1 MIDQTDR
8 AGHLSPI
15 MRVMQNAARKGSRNL
30 LRDFGEVEHLQ
41 VSRKGPADFV
51 SKADKRAEQV
61 IHENLNRDRPG
72 YSYLMEEAGEIAGS
86 DKTHRF
92 IIDPLDGTTNFLHG
106 IPHFAISI
114 ALEREIDG
122 NPRELV
128 AGVIYNPITDEMF
141 FAEKGKGAFVN
152 DGTRG
157 GGDRRLK
164 PSRRD
169 VFQDSL
175 FATGIPFLG
184 RPGHAKF
191 LKELHQVMGASSG
204 VRRLGSAALDLAWTA
219 AGRYDGFWERGLA
232 AWDIAAG
239 VLICQEA
246 GLSVESLSEG
256 DILESGDVIVTNDA
270 LMEPLKQRLSV

>member
-1 MIDQTDR
+1 MADYLQNER
-8 AGHLSPI
+8 LSPL
-15 MRVMQNAARKGSRNL
+15 MSVMQNAARKASRSL

-41 VSRKGPADFV
+41 VARKGPADFV
-51 SKADKRAEQV
+51 SRADKKAEEV
-61 IHENLNRDRPG
+61 IIENLRRDRPG
-72 YSYLMEEAGEIAGS
+72 YSFLAEEGGEITGS

-122 NPRELV
+122 NPKELV
-128 AGVIYNPITDEMF
+128 AGLIYNPINDTMF
-141 FAEKGKGAFVN
+141 FAEKGKGAFIN

-157 GGDRRLK
+157 GGDRRLR

-169 VFQDSL
+169 IFADSL
-175 FATGIPFLG
+175 FSTGIPFLG
-184 RPGHAKF
+184 KPGHAKF
-191 LKELHQVMGASSG
+191 LKELHQVMGASAG
-204 VRRLGSAALDLAWTA
+204 VRRLGAASLDLAWTA

-232 AWDIAAG
+232 VWDIAAG

-246 GLSVESLSEG
+246 GLIVESLSGGDVLETG
-256 DILESGDVIVTNDA
+256 DIIIASEA
-270 LMEPLKQRLSV
+270 LMGSLKERVS

>member
-1 MIDQTDR
+1 M
-8 AGHLSPI
+8 ANLSPLMSI
-15 MRVMQNAARKGSRNL
+15 MQNAARKASRGL
-30 LRDFGEVEHLQ
+30 MRDLGELEHLQ
-41 VSRKGPADFV
+41 VARKGPADFV
-51 SKADKRAEQV
+51 SRADKKAEEV
-61 IHENLNRDRPG
+61 IVENLQRDRPG
-72 YSYLMEEAGEIAGS
+72 YGFLLEEGGVIEGT

-114 ALEREIDG
+114 ALERTDETG
-122 NPRELV
+122 PHLV
-128 AGVIYNPITDEMF
+128 AGLIYNPNTDEMF
-141 FAEKGKGAFVN
+141 FAEAGKGAFVN

-164 PSRRD
+164 PAGRD
-169 VFQDSL
+169 IFTESL

-191 LKELHQVMGASSG
+191 LKELHQVMGASAG

-232 AWDIAAG
+232 PWDIAAG
-239 VLICQEA
+239 IVITREA
-246 GLSVESLSEG
+246 GLVVESLSGGDVLQTG
-256 DILESGDVIVTNDA
+256 DIICTNAA
-270 LMEPLKQRLSV
+270 LMDPLKERVG

>member
-1 MIDQTDR
+1 MADYLQNER
-8 AGHLSPI
+8 LSPL
-15 MRVMQNAARKGSRNL
+15 MSVMQNAARKASRSL

-41 VSRKGPADFV
+41 VARKGPADFV
-51 SKADKRAEQV
+51 SRADKKAEEV
-61 IHENLNRDRPG
+61 IIENLRRDRPG
-72 YSYLMEEAGEIAGS
+72 YSFLAEEGGEIIGS

-122 NPRELV
+122 NPKELV
-128 AGVIYNPITDEMF
+128 AGLIYNPINDTMF
-141 FAEKGKGAFVN
+141 FAEKGKGAFIN

-157 GGDRRLK
+157 GGDRRLR

-169 VFQDSL
+169 IFTDSL

-184 RPGHAKF
+184 KPGHAKF
-191 LKELHQVMGASSG
+191 LKELHQVMGASAG
-204 VRRLGSAALDLAWTA
+204 VRRMGAASLDLAWTA

-232 AWDIAAG
+232 VWDIAAG

-246 GLSVESLSEG
+246 GLIVESLSGG
-256 DILESGDVIVTNDA
+256 DVLETGDVIITSEA
-270 LMEPLKQRLSV
+270 LLGPLKERVS